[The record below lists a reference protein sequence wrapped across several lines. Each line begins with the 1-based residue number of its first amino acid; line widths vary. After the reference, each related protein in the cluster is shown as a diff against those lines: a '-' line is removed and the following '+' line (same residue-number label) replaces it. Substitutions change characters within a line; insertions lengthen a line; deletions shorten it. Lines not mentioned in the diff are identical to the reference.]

1 MIGMES
7 HLQMDVVLLLNN
19 LAVRRGLK
27 NNEKESIRSTYGRCG
42 EYGIDYN
49 GYDIDKIEN
58 VKHWKDC
65 AFLCNDH
72 IGCSFWILHLDDD
85 NKCILKTSDNGRQHD
100 THCLSGSYTCL
111 SQC

>member
-19 LAVRRGLK
+19 LEVRRGLK
-27 NNEKESIRSTYGRCG
+27 NNEKESIRSTYGRFG

-58 VKHWKDC
+58 VKLIFESIK
-65 AFLCNDH
+65 LN
-72 IGCSFWILHLDDD
+72 IQMRS
-85 NKCILKTSDNGRQHD
+85 KMR
-100 THCLSGSYTCL
+100 HC
-111 SQC
+111 

>member
-1 MIGMES
+1 MNITIS
-7 HLQMDVVLLLNN
+7 LHIQALSAQPTTITASNN
-19 LAVRRGLK
+19 NK
-27 NNEKESIRSTYGRCG
+27 TTYGRCV

-65 AFLCNDH
+65 AFLCNDY
-72 IGCSFWILHLDDD
+72 ISSSFWTWHLDDD

-100 THCLSGSYTCL
+100 THCLSCSYTCL
-111 SQC
+111 SDC